1 MGPDGVAV
9 TERILLE
16 PPAAAGPGGGNGSGD
31 AAGRP
36 LLRELVRD
44 GVIVGR
50 EPLAAARS
58 RHAAA
63 LAELPPYTLQL
74 SRGYPAI
81 PTKFGRDREEGLS
94 PGPARAS
101 AARKTGPPGNT
112 VAFGPGTG

>member
-1 MGPDGVAV
+1 MGPDGLAA

-16 PPAAAGPGGGNGSGD
+16 PVAAAADSGD
-31 AAGRP
+31 ARGSGGVGGRP
-36 LLRELVRD
+36 LLRELVRE

-50 EPLAAARS
+50 EPLATARS

-81 PTKFGRDREEGLS
+81 PTKFGRDGEEG
-94 PGPARAS
+94 
-101 AARKTGPPGNT
+101 
-112 VAFGPGTG
+112 